1 VETAFFR
8 LDLVCGHYQVGWGA
22 KEARMNKK
30 PVPET
35 QRIKTDILSETANI
49 APLDG

>member
-1 VETAFFR
+1 VASTKW
-8 LDLVCGHYQVGWGA
+8 DGGA

-35 QRIKTDILSETANI
+35 QRKKTDSLSETANI